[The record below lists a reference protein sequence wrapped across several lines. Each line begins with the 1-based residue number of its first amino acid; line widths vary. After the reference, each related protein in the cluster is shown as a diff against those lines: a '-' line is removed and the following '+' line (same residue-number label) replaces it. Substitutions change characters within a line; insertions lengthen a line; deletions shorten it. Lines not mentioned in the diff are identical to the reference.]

1 MSASKPGEGL
11 DETTPPD
18 VVLKT
23 PGGVEE
29 RPYMGG
35 DSRSQTRFDGIE
47 TIFHI
52 LRVSGNDASRLQRF
66 PTPSDTPSA
75 RYERSS

>member
-29 RPYMGG
+29 RPYMGV
-35 DSRSQTRFDGIE
+35 DSGCQTCFEGIE

-52 LRVSGNDASRLQRF
+52 LCGCGNDASQLPVF
-66 PTPSDTPSA
+66 PSLADTLASPGQ
-75 RYERSS
+75 

>member
-18 VVLKT
+18 VVLRT

-29 RPYMGG
+29 GPYMGA
-35 DSRSQTRFDGIE
+35 DSRSQTCFEGIE

-52 LRVSGNDASRLQRF
+52 LSQPGNDASRLPGF
-66 PTPSDTPSA
+66 PGLQTLEA
-75 RYERSS
+75 LF

>member
-29 RPYMGG
+29 RLYMGR
-35 DSRSQTRFDGIE
+35 DSGCQTAFDGLE

-52 LRVSGNDASRLQRF
+52 RAASLTMLPDCHAFQGCPTLRVLI
-66 PTPSDTPSA
+66 
-75 RYERSS
+75 